1 MRSQKRKSVSQAEWD
16 LMCLKNRTRLREHCQ
31 VQQGHDTGPVN
42 AADAERRLHRLM
54 ARTVTRE
61 EGSLSGGDVQR
72 RVSALKARTWLGN
85 LGLPV
90 TSR

>member
-54 ARTVTRE
+54 ARTVARE
-61 EGSLSGGDVQR
+61 EGSLSVAAAQQC
-72 RVSALKARTWLGN
+72 VSRLKARTWIGN

-90 TSR
+90 TLR